1 MTAPF
6 WFQPLHAKTSRS
18 LGETVD
24 QEKYIAQLAHELVS
38 SFPSSS
44 IESLAEAIGSTPE
57 PLLSLE
63 ISRRVAH
70 FENRDKALAFVRSWK
85 THAPEV
91 SAKTASVAILAAALT
106 EKHHRDYQ
114 SVELVWTGPEVDGE
128 PFRRTEQAILQL
140 LDAAKER
147 ITLVSFA
154 VYSIPNVAKS
164 LVKAASRGVQL
175 TVIIETPDKLGGLND
190 YSTLQALGPDVASC
204 SKLYYWPKENRPLSE
219 TSKPGLLHI
228 KCAVADAHWMFLS
241 SANLTQQAFT
251 INMELGI
258 LVRGGSMPRSVQEQ
272 FELLIKTGQLQEL

>member
-1 MTAPF
+1 M
-6 WFQPLHAKTSRS
+6 
-18 LGETVD
+18 D

-57 PLLSLE
+57 PLLSSE
-63 ISRRVAH
+63 ISRRIAH
-70 FENRDKALAFVRSWK
+70 FENRDRALAFIGSWK
-85 THAPEV
+85 KHAPGV

-164 LVKAASRGVQL
+164 LVKAAARGVRL
-175 TVIIETPDKLGGLND
+175 TVILETPDKLKGQND
-190 YSTLQALGPDVASC
+190 YSTLRALGQEVAAC
-204 SKLYYWPKENRPLSE
+204 STLYYWPKENRPLSE
-219 TSKPGLLHI
+219 TNKPGSLHI
-228 KCAVADAHWMFLS
+228 KCAVADGQWMFLS

-258 LVRGGSMPRSVQEQ
+258 LVRGGSMPRSVEEQ